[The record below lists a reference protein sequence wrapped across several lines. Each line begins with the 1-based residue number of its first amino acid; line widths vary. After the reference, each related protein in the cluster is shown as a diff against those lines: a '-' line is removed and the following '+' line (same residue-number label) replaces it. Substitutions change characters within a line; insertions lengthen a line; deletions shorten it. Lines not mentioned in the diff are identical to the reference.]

1 MVVDPLTVR
10 AKQAVPAGVFG
21 GAGASDGAAEV
32 AAAESKP
39 AEPVL
44 GAAER
49 FKRRKAG
56 DA

>member
-1 MVVDPLTVR
+1 M
-10 AKQAVPAGVFG
+10 FG
-21 GAGASDGAAEV
+21 GAGASDGAAE
-32 AAAESKP
+32 AAGSKP

>member
-1 MVVDPLTVR
+1 MTVQT
-10 AKQAVPAGVFG
+10 KQAVPAGVFG
-21 GAGASDGAAEV
+21 GAGASDGAAEA